1 MKKIFEPL
9 ISMGAGD
16 YNHAEKSFMC
26 RITYMNGKMCYGRL
40 IKNVCEA
47 INLEDEYVSKIEMMI
62 MSENCNAQP
71 AWSQCAGEDGR
82 SENCGP
88 GTQSRTI
95 NGVLETQDCFGVCNE
110 FCSMHLFPMSALSGK
125 FIKVFRHNLCRI
137 NIWITGPQSTN
148 LNYLNDTN
156 NARY

>member
-1 MKKIFEPL
+1 
-9 ISMGAGD
+9 MGAGD

-82 SENCGP
+82 SENCGS

-137 NIWITGPQSTN
+137 NI
-148 LNYLNDTN
+148 L
-156 NARY
+156 